1 MVSPIIAELWRR
13 AEERLAGQPGFAEAF
28 LPGGRAPAAGE
39 LFRHEAQA
47 ASLEL
52 IAETRGE
59 AFYRGALAERLVAH
73 ARAHGG
79 AMTEDDLGNHAPE
92 WVDTI
97 AVPFAGAL
105 VHELPPNGQGIATL
119 MALGMMEELGL
130 GDRPVDDPATL
141 HLAIEAVKLA
151 MADLGEHV
159 ADPDFMR
166 HPPAALLD
174 RGYLAR
180 RAALIDRAR
189 AGDPLHGAPGPV
201 ARSTSPPPT
210 RRG

>member
-1 MVSPIIAELWRR
+1 M
-13 AEERLAGQPGFAEAF
+13 
-28 LPGGRAPAAGE
+28 
-39 LFRHEAQA
+39 
-47 ASLEL
+47 
-52 IAETRGE
+52 
-59 AFYRGALAERLVAH
+59 AH

-130 GDRPVDDPATL
+130 GDRPVDDPATH

-166 HPPAALLD
+166 HPPAAFLD
-174 RGYLAR
+174 PGLPRPPR
-180 RAALIDRAR
+180 RPDRPRR
-189 AGDPLHGAPGPV
+189 AGDPLHGTPGRV

-210 RRG
+210 RRE